1 MYSNSYAGR
10 EVTLSQAPCTT
21 LSLFSAVIAV
31 LLLNMTT
38 QLPHETV
45 SYVQI
50 LTNKATCSHLDSQS

>member
-1 MYSNSYAGR
+1 MYSKNYAGR

-31 LLLNMTT
+31 LLPNMTI

-45 SYVQI
+45 S
-50 LTNKATCSHLDSQS
+50 